1 MSAATQQSPLDLKK
15 QQLKY
20 GRQSL
25 HRQEAK
31 APVTSIREGPGES
44 MGKCDRTR
52 TAKKAARKAAA
63 KAASNGR
70 GAAVQKGRLVTRRAK
85 RRTAGLIVLPEGYRP
100 TESEPF
106 MNERHKL
113 YFRNKLLVWKEEIV
127 RQNRETLHLLH
138 EDSAQ
143 HADFADRATSE
154 TDRALELRDRD
165 RKRKLIAKIDAALA
179 RIEDGSYGYCEETGE
194 PIGLRR
200 LDARPIATLSL
211 EAQERHERREK
222 VFRED

>member
-1 MSAATQQSPLDLKK
+1 MSIAPQQSPLDLEK

-20 GRQSL
+20 GRRKS

-31 APVTSIREGPGES
+31 TPVTSRQGSGES
-44 MGKCDRTR
+44 MGKSDRTR
-52 TAKKAARKAAA
+52 TAKKAARNVAA
-63 KAASNGR
+63 KAAGNGR

-85 RRTAGLIVLPEGYRP
+85 GRTPGLIVLPEGYRP
-100 TESEPF
+100 TENEPF

-113 YFRNKLLVWKEEIV
+113 YFRNKLLAWKEEIV
-127 RQNRETLHLLH
+127 QQNRETLHLLH

-154 TDRALELRDRD
+154 TDRALELRARD
-165 RKRKLIAKIDAALA
+165 RQRKLIAKIDAALG
-179 RIEDGSYGYCEETGE
+179 RIEDGSYGFCEETGE